1 MLPGVACSHPRT
13 KARASCKA
21 DRGSSA
27 KASSPSGSAT
37 GLSNQLMPMAA
48 ASRAVIRPHCSA
60 QRSASAPRRLNPRGW
75 GKGVA
80 PCRASPRPTSA
91 ATKRGRAAQDWAS
104 SISSRASATWPS
116 VSQMPPIPTSWIS
129 RLRISRGGDWDP
141 RRAETGT
148 TNSCATCRARDKGRS
163 SSSSGD
169 PETLIGT
176 AESSSARGTAPFAET
191 QIMIATP
198 AGCGSQRAVEG

>member
-1 MLPGVACSHPRT
+1 VVRIPSGTACSHPRT

-27 KASSPSGSAT
+27 SAPSPSGSAT

-75 GKGVA
+75 GKEVA
-80 PCRASPRPTSA
+80 PCRASPRPASA
-91 ATKRGRAAQDWAS
+91 ATKRGRAAHACTS
-104 SISSRASATWPS
+104 STRNRASATCPS
-116 VSQMPPIPTSWIS
+116 VIQMPPIPTSWIS
-129 RLRISRGGDWDP
+129 RLRVSRQQAGDP

-176 AESSSARGTAPFAET
+176 AESSSARGTAPL
-191 QIMIATP
+191 QKRR
-198 AGCGSQRAVEG
+198 S